1 MTKNYFFSEETVNK
15 KVASKKGKK
24 KKKAKK
30 EASTS
35 DDKRKRRR
43 KAVENEVEKED
54 ELLND
59 LEVLAEENDVQLIDV
74 STISSKG
81 CKHLS
86 LRSHFLVLI

>member
-1 MTKNYFFSEETVNK
+1 MTKNYFFREETVNR
-15 KVASKKGKK
+15 KVASKKGK

-43 KAVENEVEKED
+43 KAVENEVKKEH

-74 STISSKG
+74 STISSKD
-81 CKHLS
+81 CKNLS
-86 LRSHFLVLI
+86 LRNHFLVLI